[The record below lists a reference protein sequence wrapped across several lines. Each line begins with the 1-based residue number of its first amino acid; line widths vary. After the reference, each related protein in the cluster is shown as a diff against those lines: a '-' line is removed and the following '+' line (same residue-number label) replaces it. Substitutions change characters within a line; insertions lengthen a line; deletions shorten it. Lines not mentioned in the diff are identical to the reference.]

1 MMTNILIV
9 EDDQRL
15 AKLISQYLERN
26 QFLVDSYFTGT
37 GAVEYIL
44 SNPPDL
50 LILDLMLPGC
60 SGFEICRVIRE
71 QLSIP
76 IIILTANDS
85 ETDEIVGLEI
95 GADDYISKLID
106 PRLLLARINA
116 LLRRHQAP
124 TMEAQYSPSDLHF
137 GSLSLSQTAQTAHL
151 YESALNLTTAEFDLL
166 WLLATN
172 AGSILSRDDILG
184 ALRGLEFDGFDRSI
198 DARIS
203 RIRRKLQDDP
213 EQPEWIK
220 TVRGKGY
227 LFLRP
232 AV

>member
-1 MMTNILIV
+1 MTNILIV

-26 QFLVDSYFTGT
+26 QFVVDCYFTGA

-44 SNPPDL
+44 SDPPDL
-50 LILDLMLPGC
+50 LILDLMLPGS
-60 SGFEICRVIRE
+60 SGFEICRTLRE
-71 QLSIP
+71 HLSIP

-106 PRLLLARINA
+106 PRLLLARIKA
-116 LLRRHQAP
+116 LLRRHQ
-124 TMEAQYSPSDLHF
+124 TSTIDVQYSSSDLQF
-137 GSLSLSQTAQTAHL
+137 GPLRLSQSTQTAHL
-151 YESALNLTTAEFDLL
+151 HEHALTLTTAEFDLL

-172 AGSILSRDDILG
+172 AGQILSRDDILG
-184 ALRGLEFDGFDRSI
+184 ELRGLEFDGFDRSI

-232 AV
+232 SV